1 MSTKTNALL
10 RVWHFYHEG
19 FRSMTLGRTLWL
31 IILLKLAIMFL
42 VLRLFFFQPVLG
54 GLSEQEKQEA
64 VGRELLR

>member
-1 MSTKTNALL
+1 
-10 RVWHFYHEG
+10 
-19 FRSMTLGRTLWL
+19 MTLGRTLWL

>member
-10 RVWHFYHEG
+10 RVCRFYYEG

-42 VLRLFFFQPVLG
+42 VLRLFFFQPVLE

>member
-1 MSTKTNALL
+1 
-10 RVWHFYHEG
+10 
-19 FRSMTLGRTLWL
+19 MTLGRTLWL

-42 VLRLFFFQPVLG
+42 VLRLFFFQPVLE